1 MRSGISCAAVVIAA
15 LTGWP
20 LAAQRA
26 DSALV
31 GTWSGQAPITVP
43 WTIRRSLAVRLDID
57 EDNGVTGTIGDAQL
71 LDARIYTESRVTR
84 AMGLARQYAIEG
96 RLSGCLIRAEG
107 VFRDRVRLSLDRS
120 GQTLTGDLQTSGV
133 YEGRPSDLI
142 LTAKGLVLQRAERAV
157 AYEQRRSEPVKP
169 GGPLAARAPAPR

>member
-1 MRSGISCAAVVIAA
+1 
-15 LTGWP
+15 
-20 LAAQRA
+20 
-26 DSALV
+26 
-31 GTWSGQAPITVP
+31 
-43 WTIRRSLAVRLDID
+43 
-57 EDNGVTGTIGDAQL
+57 
-71 LDARIYTESRVTR
+71 
-84 AMGLARQYAIEG
+84 MGLARQYAIEG

-157 AYEQRRSEPVKP
+157 AYEQSRSEPVKP